1 MSEPTDHDEIA
12 KPRAILT
19 NPEVLKNP
27 HGDID
32 GPTPEE
38 IEADEDLLVDLED
51 DADEIYLVHS
61 RVSSM
66 KSLKLERF
74 THIEKICLRQNQITR
89 IYLPDNLVPTLMELD
104 LYDNN
109 ISHVKGLDHLV
120 NLTSLDLSFN
130 DIKHIKN
137 ISTLVHLKDL
147 YFIQNRIQTIEGLEE
162 FKELRNLELGANK
175 IREIDNLDN
184 LTALEELWLGKNKI
198 SEIKN
203 ISSLTN
209 LKILSLPSN
218 RIETISG
225 LESLSSLE
233 ELYLS
238 DNLLTGISGL
248 ENNSSLRILDISNN
262 KVSRLENLSHLPK
275 LEELWAS
282 NNQLAS
288 FEEVERELKDKE
300 ELNTVYFEGNP
311 LQKASPALYRNKVRL
326 ALPQIKQID
335 ASKFP
340 LSTVRFFTMG
350 HRCSTF
356 NPSFSYVMTSTD

>member
-1 MSEPTDHDEIA
+1 MSDQPTDQNKPA
-12 KPRAILT
+12 KPHAVLT
-19 NPEVLKNP
+19 NPEVLGNP
-27 HGDID
+27 HADTG
-32 GPTPEE
+32 GPPPEE

-61 RVSSM
+61 RISSM

-74 THIEKICLRQNQITR
+74 MNIEKICLRQNQITR
-89 IYLPDNLVPTLMELD
+89 IYLPDNLAPTLKELD

-109 ISHVKGLDHLV
+109 ISHVKGLDHVV

-162 FKELRNLELGANK
+162 LKELRNLELGANK
-175 IREIDNLDN
+175 IREIDNLDT

-209 LKILSLPSN
+209 LKILSIPSN
-218 RIETISG
+218 RIETLSG

-248 ENNSSLRILDISNN
+248 ESNANLRVLDISNN
-262 KVSRLENLSHLPK
+262 KVSRLENLSHLTK

-282 NNQLAS
+282 NNQLSS

-311 LQKASPALYRNKVRL
+311 LQKAAPALYRNKVRL

-335 ASKFP
+335 ASKCPIRP
-340 LSTVRFFTMG
+340 LGML
-350 HRCSTF
+350 
-356 NPSFSYVMTSTD
+356 